1 MKKKI
6 LFITGTRADYGKIKP
21 LINSIYKSKNFHV
34 QILITGMHLLS
45 KYGNTYTEIEEDF
58 DVEIFKLRNIQKN
71 DGMNQILSRSINQI
85 DGMLKKIKPNL
96 IFVHGDRIEALAGTI
111 CGAFNNYLV
120 AHVEGGD
127 VSGTIDE
134 SIRHAI
140 TKFAQIHFVTGV
152 KQKRR
157 LIQLGENTNNIYVL
171 GLTEKNILL
180 NKSLPSLKE
189 VKKRYDIDYNDYAI
203 MIFHPVTTEQEE
215 IIKQTKII
223 INSLKSSKLNYIIIY
238 PNNDLGSD
246 KIFKIYKYNNN
257 YKKFRFL
264 PSMRFEHFLTLLKNS
279 NFIIGNSSV
288 GVLQSPI
295 YNVPSINLGT
305 RQKNRNSNKN
315 IIHLRIEEKLITKH
329 INKIKKNNKRF
340 NNSSLSNRK
349 YINYFKNILSSK
361 KIWKTKVQKHFLDL

>member
-21 LINSIYKSKNFHV
+21 LINSIYKSKNFQV

-45 KYGNTYTEIEEDF
+45 KYGNTYTEIEDDF
-58 DVEIFKLRNIQKN
+58 DVEIFKLKNIQKK
-71 DGMNQILSRSINQI
+71 DGMNEILSRSINQI
-85 DGMLKKIKPNL
+85 GAILKKIKPNL

-111 CGAFNNYLV
+111 CGVFNNYLV

-140 TKFAQIHFVTGV
+140 TKFAQIHFVTGL

-157 LIQLGENTNNIYVL
+157 LIQLGENTDNIYVL

-180 NKSLPSLKE
+180 DKALPSLKE
-189 VKKRYDIDYNDYAI
+189 VKTRYEINYSDYAI
-203 MIFHPVTTEQEE
+203 MIFHPVTTEQDE
-215 IIKQTKII
+215 ITKQTKII
-223 INSLKSSKLNYIIIY
+223 INSIKSSKLNYIIIY

-246 KIFKIYKYNNN
+246 KIFKIYEGCKN

-264 PSMRFEHFLTLLKNS
+264 PSMRFEYFLTLLKNS

-295 YNVPSINLGT
+295 YNLPSINLGT
-305 RQKNRNSNKN
+305 RQNNRNDNKN
-315 IIHLRIEEKLITKH
+315 IIHSKIEEKLITKY
-329 INKIKKNNKRF
+329 INSIKKIKNKSNNK
-340 NNSSLSNRK
+340 SLSNTK
-349 YINYFKNILSSK
+349 YINYFKNILRSK
-361 KIWKTKVQKHFLDL
+361 KIWQTNVQKHFLDL